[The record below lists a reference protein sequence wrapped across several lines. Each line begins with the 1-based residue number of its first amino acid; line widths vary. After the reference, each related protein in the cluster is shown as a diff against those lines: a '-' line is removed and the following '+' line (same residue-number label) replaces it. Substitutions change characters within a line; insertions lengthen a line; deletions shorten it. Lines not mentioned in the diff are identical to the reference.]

1 MKGGPCC
8 AHAAQ
13 LLGVNELD
21 VLGGSRL
28 AAGVGARGDALNRLQ
43 GWLRWLTVEQWAA
56 IDAQYRKQPL
66 PSFQSAAVLL
76 TAALALVIP
85 KYFGSPG
92 SFDDFPFLV
101 RAFSGLPYPD
111 LHPHLFWAAFKLVHY
126 GLLPYL
132 CIRLVLK
139 DRLRNFGVRVL
150 WEPKVWLLYLG
161 LIALV
166 LPLTYAA
173 SGSAAFL
180 RTYPKYAGAGES
192 LGQFFT
198 WEIAYA
204 FQFLMLEFFF
214 RGFLCFALAR
224 SIGSLALFVMVI
236 PYSMI
241 HLNKPMAEC
250 LGSILTGLAL
260 GTVALRTGSIFGG
273 VAVHCVIAWGMD
285 LSALAQKGKLA
296 SLFGG

>member
-1 MKGGPCC
+1 MNR
-8 AHAAQ
+8 A
-13 LLGVNELD
+13 LLL
-21 VLGGSRL
+21 LRRL
-28 AAGVGARGDALNRLQ
+28 
-43 GWLRWLTVEQWAA
+43 TIEQWAA
-56 IDAQYRKQPL
+56 IDRQYRQEPQPL
-66 PSFQSAAVLL
+66 PDLKAGAVLV

-85 KYFGSPG
+85 KYFGRPG
-92 SFDDFPFLV
+92 TFDDFPFVV

-132 CIRLVLK
+132 CIRFVFK
-139 DRLRNFGVRVL
+139 DRVSSFGVRVV

-161 LIALV
+161 LIGLV
-166 LPLTYAA
+166 LPLTYLA
-173 SGSAAFL
+173 SANPAFL
-180 RTYPKYAGAGES
+180 RTYPKYAGAGDS

-198 WEIAYA
+198 WEVAYA

-224 SIGSLALFVMVI
+224 SIGSLAVFVMVV
-236 PYSMI
+236 PYAMI
-241 HLNKPMAEC
+241 HLNKPLAEC
-250 LGSILTGLAL
+250 LGAILTGVVL
-260 GTVALRTGSIFGG
+260 GTLALRTRSIFGG

-285 LSALAQKGKLA
+285 LSALAQKGKLS